1 VGGAA
6 PARRRRRVNYILLQA
21 ANGVVVG
28 LIYALSAAGLTLVFS
43 VLKIVNFGH
52 GVLYMLGGYCAYY
65 AILLLGLPPAL
76 AVVAAMAALFVFG
89 VVFER
94 LFLTP
99 LYSNRVERKDEY
111 AIIVTFGLFMLVENL
126 ALVAFGP
133 FNKSAPSF
141 LRGAL
146 HVGMLVITYDRLIA
160 ATGAALLLVLLGLF
174 MTRTMLGHVLDAVS
188 QSRDAAAI
196 IGIDPQRFYSIAFGI
211 GSALAGGAGA
221 LIGPIFTLSPTMGD
235 LPGVKAF
242 IIIVL
247 GGMGSIPGSI
257 IGGILL
263 GLVEGLGVALY
274 PDPDKALAYSS
285 AFGALLLVLT
295 LLIRPTGLFGRRH
308 VRME

>member
-1 VGGAA
+1 VT
-6 PARRRRRVNYILLQA
+6 YILLQA

-52 GVLYMLGGYCAYY
+52 GVLYMLGGYVAYY
-65 AILLLGLPPAL
+65 AIRLLGLPPAL
-76 AVVAAMAALFVFG
+76 AVVAAMMALFVFG
-89 VVFER
+89 VAFER

-126 ALVAFGP
+126 ALVVFGP

-146 HVGMLVITYDRLIA
+146 HIGMLAITYDRLLA
-160 ATGAALLLVLLGLF
+160 AAGAAFLLVLLGLF

-188 QSRDAAAI
+188 QSREAAAI

-257 IGGILL
+257 VGGILL
-263 GLVEGLGVALY
+263 GVVEGLGVALY
-274 PDPDKALAYSS
+274 PNPDKALAYSS

>member
-1 VGGAA
+1 
-6 PARRRRRVNYILLQA
+6 VNYILLQA

-28 LIYALSAAGLTLVFS
+28 LIYALSAAGLTLIFS

-52 GVLYMLGGYCAYY
+52 GVLYMLGGYAAYY
-65 AILLLGLPPAL
+65 AIRLLGLPPAL
-76 AVVAAMAALFVFG
+76 AVVAAMAVLFVFG
-89 VVFER
+89 VAFER

-126 ALVAFGP
+126 ALVVFGP

-141 LRGAL
+141 LRGAM
-146 HVGMLVITYDRLIA
+146 HIGMLAITYDRLIA
-160 ATGAALLLVLLGLF
+160 AAGAALLLVLLGLF
-174 MTRTMLGHVLDAVS
+174 MTRTTLGHVLDAVS
-188 QSRDAAAI
+188 QSREAAAI

-257 IGGILL
+257 VGGILL
-263 GLVEGLGVALY
+263 GVVEGLGVALY
-274 PDPDKALAYSS
+274 PNPDKALAYSS